1 MDLRIA
7 KQPPWEQGAPRPAG
21 FGISLIAATNAS
33 IKRLLLRVKVG
44 EGKPEPEIQI
54 QALQC
59 LPQRSGAYIIAI
71 GYFNK
76 NPTLKAACTNT
87 VRINELMSI
96 FSSLIF
102 LYDVADGLFLTS
114 YGILLLIY
122 KMYLSTFYFYFG
134 SPSP

>member
-1 MDLRIA
+1 M
-7 KQPPWEQGAPRPAG
+7 
-21 FGISLIAATNAS
+21 
-33 IKRLLLRVKVG
+33 G

-71 GYFNK
+71 EYFNK

-122 KMYLSTFYFYFG
+122 KMYLSTFCFYVG

>member
-1 MDLRIA
+1 MG
-7 KQPPWEQGAPRPAG
+7 K
-21 FGISLIAATNAS
+21 
-33 IKRLLLRVKVG
+33 
-44 EGKPEPEIQI
+44 GKPEPEIQI

-59 LPQRSGAYIIAI
+59 LPQRSGAYIIVI